1 MKKLFILTSISFSI
15 IAGIS
20 SCTVV
25 KPITI
30 SNAEIGDLRGKS
42 SSIVLFGS
50 VYLNSK
56 YGIKDAAKNGNITSA
71 IATVDEKTTSFLLFS
86 KKTIIVTA
94 K

>member
-1 MKKLFILTSISFSI
+1 
-15 IAGIS
+15 
-20 SCTVV
+20 
-25 KPITI
+25 
-30 SNAEIGDLRGKS
+30 
-42 SSIVLFGS
+42 
-50 VYLNSK
+50 LNSK